1 MAADGPGGTLIP
13 DDELHMTRALELARL
28 APFTSPNPR
37 VGAVVVREGSVI
49 AEGAHLGAGTPHAE
63 AVALSG
69 IDARGCTLYVNL
81 EPCNHHGRMPPCA
94 PAIAEAGVTRVVAA
108 IADPDP
114 RVSGAG
120 FAFLSDRGV
129 EVTEGV
135 LAEEARWLNAPF
147 LHHRRTGRAF
157 VTLKLAVTLDGRL
170 AARDGSS
177 RWVTNEETRRY
188 VHTRRLEAD
197 AILVGSGTVLSDDP
211 SLTVRDVEAPRQPL
225 ALVLDS
231 RGRVPADARIFE
243 RGDVVMVTTVSCP
256 HDKQLA
262 WKEAGAEVLVLPASE
277 GGVDLDAL
285 IAETGRR
292 GLLEL
297 FCEGGA
303 TLATE
308 LVRHRLV
315 DRLELH
321 IGAKMVGDGGPSL
334 GDLGV
339 ETMSSAIGFRLV
351 EAHVAGDDLV
361 ATYAR
366 PA

>member
-1 MAADGPGGTLIP
+1 MIP
-13 DDELHMTRALELARL
+13 QDELHMARALELARL

-37 VGAVVVREGSVI
+37 VGAVVVRDDEVV

-63 AVALSG
+63 AVALAG
-69 IDARGCTLYVNL
+69 IDGRDATLYVNL

-94 PAIAEAGVTRVVAA
+94 PAIAEAGVRRVVAA
-108 IADPDP
+108 IPDPDP
-114 RVSGAG
+114 RVSGSG
-120 FAFLSDRGV
+120 FAFLRARGV
-129 EVTEGV
+129 EVIEGV
-135 LAEEARWLNAPF
+135 LADKAAWLNAPF
-147 LHHRRTGRAF
+147 LHHRRTGRTF
-157 VTLKLAVTLDGRL
+157 ITLKLASTLDGRL

-177 RWVTNEETRRY
+177 RWITNEETRRF
-188 VHTRRLEAD
+188 VHARRLEAD
-197 AILVGSGTVLSDDP
+197 AVLVGSGTILADDP
-211 SLTVRDVEAPRQPL
+211 SLTVREMEAPRQPL

-231 RGRVPADARIFE
+231 RGRIPAKAGIFA

-256 HDKQLA
+256 HDKQLE

-277 GGVDLDAL
+277 GRVDLAAL
-285 IAETGRR
+285 VTETGRR
-292 GLLEL
+292 GLLEI

-308 LVRHRLV
+308 LIRQEMV

-321 IGAKMVGDGGPSL
+321 LGPKIVGPGGPSL
-334 GDLGV
+334 GDVGV
-339 ETMSSAIGFRLV
+339 ETMPAAAGFRLV
-351 EAHVAGDDLV
+351 EAHVSGDDVV